1 MTSPKIMDYL
11 SKEVCVVDIGG
22 GTINIIRVDNGS
34 VVSGAEG
41 SKIDT
46 RASLWLMGQVQE
58 QVETDLCATI
68 PESTIINYI
77 QTGSK
82 TKKPENQ
89 YEAIMQR
96 EFEKYSDMIFTL
108 LKKYRI
114 NTDLIPVIFIGGGSV
129 VIRNF
134 GKYNTNNTDFIT
146 DLKAN
151 ALGYESIANLL
162 S

>member
-1 MTSPKIMDYL
+1 M
-11 SKEVCVVDIGG
+11 
-22 GTINIIRVDNGS
+22 
-34 VVSGAEG
+34 
-41 SKIDT
+41 
-46 RASLWLMGQVQE
+46 QE
-58 QVETDLCATI
+58 HVETDLCATI
-68 PESTIINYI
+68 TESTIINYI

-82 TKKPENQ
+82 TKKPEYQ